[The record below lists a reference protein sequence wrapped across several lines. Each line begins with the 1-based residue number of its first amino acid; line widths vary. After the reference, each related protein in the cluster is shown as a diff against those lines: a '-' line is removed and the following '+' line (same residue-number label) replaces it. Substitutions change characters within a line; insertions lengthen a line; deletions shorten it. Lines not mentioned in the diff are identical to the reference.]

1 VKGVLAV
8 LVVGLLGGGIAAV
21 VVRKEA
27 PDTTI
32 THTQQPPPPVTETV
46 IVPAAGQTL
55 VTGTLQSF
63 SADGADAGPIPTP
76 FTINAVERGAQRNAT
91 VEAAII
97 NGARKTIY
105 WYAGQPLPVSGSGG
119 ALDLGPA
126 HVDANVHG
134 VTWSLTGTS
143 SFKPGHYR
151 FGTSVAVGSA
161 GLATPED
168 NGIDFTADDHTVFT
182 ATDGVDIHFDSPDLK
197 VDGPG
202 TLRMTGNFTLRTAAG
217 TQAATTLAMA
227 SGPFEVRLTP
237 AAGGVSVTATLQ
249 GAVTSK

>member
-1 VKGVLAV
+1 MKGLLAV
-8 LVVGLLGGGIAAV
+8 LVVGLVGGGVAAV

-27 PDTTI
+27 PENKIVHTATTR
-32 THTQQPPPPVTETV
+32 PPVTETV
-46 IVPAAGQTL
+46 IVPPAGQTL
-55 VTGTLQSF
+55 VSGTVQSF

-76 FTINAVERGAQRNAT
+76 FTINAVERGAVRNAT
-91 VEAAII
+91 AEAAII
-97 NGARKTIY
+97 DGQRKTIY

-126 HVDANVHG
+126 HVDADVHG

-143 SFKPGHYR
+143 SLKPGHYR
-151 FGTSVAVGSA
+151 FGSSVAVGSA

-168 NGIDFTADDHTVFT
+168 NGVDFTADDHTVLT
-182 ATDGVDIHFDSPDLK
+182 ATDGVIIHFDAPALK

-202 TLRMTGNFTLRTAAG
+202 TLHMTGTFTLRTASG
-217 TQAATTLAMA
+217 TKTATTLTMA
-227 SGPFEVRLTP
+227 SGPFQVTLTP
-237 AAGGVSVTATLQ
+237 AAGGVAVTATLQ